1 MKVRYLP
8 LAESEIDEA
17 FQWYEDQRVGLGYEF
32 LAEFNRTIDRVVVY
46 PEAYTVIEE
55 GLHRALVK
63 RFPYGIIYG
72 VDGEGECIVIV
83 AVSHLHRE
91 PFYWM
96 E

>member
-17 FQWYEDQRVGLGYEF
+17 FQWYEDQRIGLGYVF
-32 LAEFNRTIDRVVVY
+32 LAEFNQTVDRIVAY
-46 PEAYTVIEE
+46 PKAYTVVETS
-55 GLHRALVK
+55 LRRALVK
-63 RFPYGIIYG
+63 RFPYGVIYG
-72 VDGEGECIVIV
+72 IDEERGCIVVV